1 MMTLATLP
9 KLLRTGMMRAGL
21 FLAFLFS
28 LGALFSV
35 FGLAITTFLVA
46 SGDSEVSLMLDRDS
60 PNVFSTVY
68 EIRAGWAAA
77 KQPQKPSANRQ
88 QLLVIGRD
96 SARLELTPQTYAPL
110 LRYVEHN
117 AWKRVA
123 LLYLG
128 ALNGFISLAWVI
140 YFCLSS
146 WLITLLLLDVT
157 PATPFTY
164 GNARRLRS
172 LGIMVLGIN
181 ILQELGYFLVRELVP
196 AFKAPGLDEPLS
208 HYVRFSTETMM
219 PGWEVGVIFLIIA
232 AVYRR
237 GVELSQEAELVI

>member
-1 MMTLATLP
+1 MAFLVLP
-9 KLLRTGMMRAGL
+9 KVLRTGMMRIGL

-35 FGLAITTFLVA
+35 FALVISTFSTA
-46 SGDSEVSLMLDRDS
+46 AGDPEVRLMLDRDS
-60 PNVFSTVY
+60 PNIFSTIH
-68 EIRAGWAAA
+68 EIKAGWASADR
-77 KQPQKPSANRQ
+77 PQAPLANRQ
-88 QLLVIGRD
+88 PLLVSRRD
-96 SARLELTPQTYAPL
+96 SASFELTSRTPAPL
-110 LRYVEHN
+110 LRYVERS

-123 LLYLG
+123 LLHLG
-128 ALNGFISLAWVI
+128 ALNGTMSLAWVM
-140 YFCLSS
+140 YFSLGS

-172 LGIMVLGIN
+172 LGVLVLGLN
-181 ILQELGYFLVRELVP
+181 VLQGLGYLLVRELVP
-196 AFKAPGLDEPLS
+196 AFRTPDLTEPLG
-208 HYVRFSTETMM
+208 HYVRFSTETML
-219 PGWEVGVIFLIIA
+219 PGWELGVMLLIIA

>member
-46 SGDSEVSLMLDRDS
+46 SGDSEVSLMLNRDS

-68 EIRAGWAAA
+68 EIKAGWAAA
-77 KQPQKPSANRQ
+77 DQPPARPSKPQR
-88 QLLVIGRD
+88 LLISGRD
-96 SARLELTPQTYAPL
+96 SARFELTTRTHAPL
-110 LRYVEHN
+110 LRYAERN

-128 ALNGFISLAWVI
+128 ALDGIMSLAWIV
-140 YFCLSS
+140 YFCLGS

-172 LGIMVLGIN
+172 LGVLVLGLN
-181 ILQELGYFLVRELVP
+181 VLQGLGYLLVRELVP
-196 AFKAPGLDEPLS
+196 AFRAPGLAEPLS
-208 HYVRFSTETMM
+208 HYIRFSTETML

-237 GVELSQEAELVI
+237 GVELSREAELTI